1 MVIIAPNAPNNPR
14 IISIVLTVVCP
25 LGYTYLLY
33 SLHPLKSTKFVLK
46 TTKLIL
52 LPDIIIVE
60 GSDEKVEFSNR
71 LKELRT
77 QAGLT
82 QLQLA
87 QRLGITKS
95 VISFYELSER
105 APSPD
110 VLIRL
115 AKIFHVSTDYLLGLD
130 KKETLDISGIDK
142 NDVALLRALADS
154 LRQKEK

>member
-1 MVIIAPNAPNNPR
+1 MR
-14 IISIVLTVVCP
+14 L

-33 SLHPLKSTKFVLK
+33 SFSSLKSTIFVLEA
-46 TTKLIL
+46 TKLIL
-52 LPDIIIVE
+52 LPDIITVE

-115 AKIFHVSTDYLLGLD
+115 AKIFYVSTDYLLGLD

-154 LRQKEK
+154 LRNKEE

>member
-1 MVIIAPNAPNNPR
+1 M
-14 IISIVLTVVCP
+14 
-25 LGYTYLLY
+25 
-33 SLHPLKSTKFVLK
+33 
-46 TTKLIL
+46 
-52 LPDIIIVE
+52 E
-60 GSDEKVEFSNR
+60 GSGGLVEFSNR
-71 LKELRT
+71 LKELRL

-115 AKIFHVSTDYLLGLD
+115 ANIFHVSTDYLLGLD
-130 KKETLDISGIDK
+130 KRETLDITGIDK
-142 NDVALLRALADS
+142 KDAALLRALADS
-154 LRQKEK
+154 LRNKEK

>member
-1 MVIIAPNAPNNPR
+1 M
-14 IISIVLTVVCP
+14 
-25 LGYTYLLY
+25 
-33 SLHPLKSTKFVLK
+33 
-46 TTKLIL
+46 
-52 LPDIIIVE
+52 E
-60 GSDEKVEFSNR
+60 GSGELVEFSNR
-71 LKELRT
+71 LKELRL

-115 AKIFHVSTDYLLGLD
+115 ANIFHVSTDYLLGLD
-130 KKETLDISGIDK
+130 KKETLDITGIEEK
-142 NDVALLRALADS
+142 DVAILRALADS
-154 LRQKEK
+154 LRNKEK

>member
-1 MVIIAPNAPNNPR
+1 MFLHDFSPPKVF
-14 IISIVLTVVCP
+14 
-25 LGYTYLLY
+25 TYLLY
-33 SLHPLKSTKFVLK
+33 SFYYHKSTILVLQTTKFVL
-46 TTKLIL
+46 L
-52 LPDIIIVE
+52 LNIIFVE

-130 KKETLDISGIDK
+130 KKETLDISGISK
-142 NDVALLRALADS
+142 NDVAILRALADS

>member
-1 MVIIAPNAPNNPR
+1 MI
-14 IISIVLTVVCP
+14 LH
-25 LGYTYLLY
+25 GYTHLLY
-33 SLHPLKSTKFVLK
+33 SFCPSKSTILVLR
-46 TTKLIL
+46 TTKLVQ
-52 LPDIIIVE
+52 LPDIIFVE
-60 GSDEKVEFSNR
+60 ESDEKVEFSNR

-115 AKIFHVSTDYLLGLD
+115 ANIFHVSTDYLLGLD
-130 KKETLDISGIDK
+130 KKETLDISGIEK
-142 NDVALLRALADS
+142 NDVAILRALAES

>member
-1 MVIIAPNAPNNPR
+1 M
-14 IISIVLTVVCP
+14 
-25 LGYTYLLY
+25 
-33 SLHPLKSTKFVLK
+33 
-46 TTKLIL
+46 
-52 LPDIIIVE
+52 
-60 GSDEKVEFSNR
+60 EFSNR

-115 AKIFHVSTDYLLGLD
+115 AQIFHVSTDYLLGLD
-130 KKETLDISGIDK
+130 RKETLDITDLNKEDI
-142 NDVALLRALADS
+142 AILRALTNS
-154 LRQKEK
+154 LREKAK

>member
-1 MVIIAPNAPNNPR
+1 M
-14 IISIVLTVVCP
+14 
-25 LGYTYLLY
+25 
-33 SLHPLKSTKFVLK
+33 
-46 TTKLIL
+46 
-52 LPDIIIVE
+52 E
-60 GSDEKVEFSNR
+60 GSDETVEFSNR

-95 VISFYELSER
+95 VIPFYELSER

-115 AKIFHVSTDYLLGLD
+115 AQIFHVSTDYLLGLD
-130 KKETLDISGIDK
+130 RKETLDITDLNKEDI
-142 NDVALLRALADS
+142 AILRALTNS
-154 LRQKEK
+154 LREKAK

>member
-1 MVIIAPNAPNNPR
+1 M
-14 IISIVLTVVCP
+14 
-25 LGYTYLLY
+25 
-33 SLHPLKSTKFVLK
+33 
-46 TTKLIL
+46 
-52 LPDIIIVE
+52 D
-60 GSDEKVEFSNR
+60 FSNR

-115 AKIFHVSTDYLLGLD
+115 AQIFHVSTDYLLGLD
-130 KKETLDISGIDK
+130 KKETLDVTGLSKDDI
-142 NDVALLRALADS
+142 ALLRALTES

>member
-1 MVIIAPNAPNNPR
+1 M
-14 IISIVLTVVCP
+14 
-25 LGYTYLLY
+25 
-33 SLHPLKSTKFVLK
+33 
-46 TTKLIL
+46 
-52 LPDIIIVE
+52 
-60 GSDEKVEFSNR
+60 EFSSR
-71 LKELRT
+71 LRELRT

-115 AKIFHVSTDYLLGLD
+115 AKVFRVSTDYLLGLD
-130 KKETLDISGIDK
+130 KRETIDVTGLT
-142 NDVALLRALADS
+142 NHDVAILRALADS
-154 LRQKEK
+154 LRNKQN